1 MYSKH
6 RKQINSFK
14 VTWNKSILYHRGHQ
28 RVARGHKVARK
39 DQVGRPRACSKINIS
54 MINVLTLTNI
64 NTKIIEGKL
73 SKIFISEV
81 CIELVALRINQ
92 YTRIARSCKKVGDPS
107 CTKTGFRKLH
117 TRNTV
122 WINCYRFHRHVLRDG
137 YRSFTFPGRGSPGG
151 AQTFY
156 PVVGMK
162 EAGVWVL
169 WKTT

>member
-1 MYSKH
+1 
-6 RKQINSFK
+6 
-14 VTWNKSILYHRGHQ
+14 
-28 RVARGHKVARK
+28 VARGHKVARK
-39 DQVGRPRACSKINIS
+39 DQVGRPRACSKIIS

-122 WINCYRFHRHVLRDG
+122 
-137 YRSFTFPGRGSPGG
+137 
-151 AQTFY
+151 
-156 PVVGMK
+156 
-162 EAGVWVL
+162 
-169 WKTT
+169 